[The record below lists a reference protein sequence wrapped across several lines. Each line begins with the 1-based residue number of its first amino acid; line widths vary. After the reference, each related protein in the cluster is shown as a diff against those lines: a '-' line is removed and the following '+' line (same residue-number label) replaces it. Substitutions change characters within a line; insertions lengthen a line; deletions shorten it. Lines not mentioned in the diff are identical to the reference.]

1 MDKKQPVHEGYLQW
15 LPPAAGV
22 LQVQFCQLSWSS
34 QLRMF
39 APEST
44 ASHGAGATT
53 YSVRGFCQWEGLGV
67 LPLDSYGLELQLKDK
82 RSLYV
87 AAENRLDLER
97 WCRALI
103 AVLDPTSEAAN
114 EIKRERRKVKRE
126 IRKQHEKEQEIKDRE
141 EARKRQWVA
150 QKKQELLDRER
161 EIEEMTPLQRK
172 DGLGT
177 LDEETEKLLRERKKR
192 LNKKVAQGRVG
203 KEAQR
208 RRLEMMAGGKSL
220 DATVPPLLPDAVPRK
235 SKFRFDLPPP
245 GQYFVSTKDPKPLR
259 DASTGSVSSQDSVVN
274 DDDASVSGV
283 SEENVVVTTKLRGG
297 FVPPPPPPP
306 KQTPAST
313 DFVSRPTNPMAAA
326 LDAIK
331 RNRKYSVDS
340 ERPSRSRQSQLS
352 AEGKE
357 LLTRAL
363 SSNKLHP
370 ERKGLFDSSDDDDD
384 HDDDTDALVSRQS
397 IKAHKIVPTVGTKSV
412 SGDDEENEEMSAARA
427 IEHAPSN
434 VPAVLSVGYVA
445 SAVETR
451 GGKTMAIYTFEFRL
465 HTWCRRL
472 GLAFH
477 ELEAMHQTLKA
488 HSATLPKFP
497 SKHVLRNPT
506 KPDLMQKRAVE
517 ITQYLQGLLAVPGL
531 VQHTAFHSTFAFPPE
546 WASSLLAGVVTVTA
560 TTASFQAPTRATKVS
575 SRNLFDDASSD
586 DDDEVSIVSVETE
599 PVFNATKITRPAS
612 QRSELPVAQPPQRRP
627 SHREILASAPNALST
642 APSPTQPRPSPFGG
656 AGRGDLLAAIR
667 MGAHLKSVDG
677 NQPPAPTVN
686 NAAPSSRPVAAL
698 PTPIPVAPRPPLATA
713 PSIHDSIANA
723 MASRLNVTQYDD
735 ADDDD
740 SDWDD

>member
-1 MDKKQPVHEGYLQW
+1 
-15 LPPAAGV
+15 
-22 LQVQFCQLSWSS
+22 
-34 QLRMF
+34 MF
-39 APEST
+39 ASESA
-44 ASHGAGATT
+44 ASQGAGATT

-103 AVLDPTSEAAN
+103 AVLDPNSEAAN

-141 EARKRQWVA
+141 EVRKRLWIA

-177 LDEETEKLLRERKKR
+177 LDEETERLLRERKKR

-220 DATVPPLLPDAVPRK
+220 DTAVPPLLPDALPRK
-235 SKFRFDLPPP
+235 TKFKFDLPAP

-259 DASTGSVSSQDSVVN
+259 DTSTGSVSSQDSVFN

-283 SEENVVVTTKLRGG
+283 SEDSVVVTSKPRGG

-306 KQTPAST
+306 QQTPTSTASL
-313 DFVSRPTNPMAAA
+313 SRPTNPMAAA

-363 SSNKLHP
+363 SSDKLKP

-384 HDDDTDALVSRQS
+384 ENHALVFRQS
-397 IKAHKIVPTVGTKSV
+397 IKANKIVSTAG
-412 SGDDEENEEMSAARA
+412 DEEDNEGKSAA
-427 IEHAPSN
+427 
-434 VPAVLSVGYVA
+434 A

-451 GGKTMAIYTFEFRL
+451 SGKAVAIYTFEFRL
-465 HTWCRRL
+465 HTWSRRL

-477 ELEAMHQTLKA
+477 ELEAMHQALKV

-517 ITQYLQGLLAVPGL
+517 ITRYLQSLLAVPGL
-531 VQHTAFHSTFAFPPE
+531 VQHSAFHAAFALPPE
-546 WASSLLAGVVTVTA
+546 WASNA
-560 TTASFQAPTRATKVS
+560 R
-575 SRNLFDDASSD
+575 
-586 DDDEVSIVSVETE
+586 DEDLH
-599 PVFNATKITRPAS
+599 P
-612 QRSELPVAQPPQRRP
+612 QP
-627 SHREILASAPNALST
+627 
-642 APSPTQPRPSPFGG
+642 F
-656 AGRGDLLAAIR
+656 
-667 MGAHLKSVDG
+667 
-677 NQPPAPTVN
+677 
-686 NAAPSSRPVAAL
+686 
-698 PTPIPVAPRPPLATA
+698 
-713 PSIHDSIANA
+713 
-723 MASRLNVTQYDD
+723 
-735 ADDDD
+735 
-740 SDWDD
+740 